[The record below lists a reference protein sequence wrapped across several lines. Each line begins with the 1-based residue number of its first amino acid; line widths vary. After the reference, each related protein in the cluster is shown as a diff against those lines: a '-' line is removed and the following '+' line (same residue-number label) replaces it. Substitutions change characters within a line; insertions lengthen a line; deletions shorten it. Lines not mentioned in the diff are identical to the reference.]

1 MARKNK
7 STRHAKPKATHKS
20 PEKAVSENL
29 QDKQRGNMPRR
40 RATKSLSRNALG
52 DIEKK
57 KDTNEND
64 AAHVVGTVVGIIG
77 GTFAGIFVM
86 QAMMIIYGPIFGSFV
101 GAGTAGLFGVAIQS
115 VLSKHVQLL
124 KMILLVLA
132 LLLLPLLIYVVFGT
146 VTGASTFEFVRENNE
161 PRSVIN
167 LE

>member
-7 STRHAKPKATHKS
+7 STRNAKPKATHKS
-20 PEKAVSENL
+20 PEKPVSENL

-40 RATKSLSRNALG
+40 RATNSLSR

-77 GTFAGIFVM
+77 GTFAGILVM
-86 QAMMIIYGPIFGSFV
+86 QAMMFIYGPIFGSFA

-124 KMILLVLA
+124 NVILLVLG
-132 LLLLPLLIYVVFGT
+132 LLLLPLLIYLVFGAA
-146 VTGASTFEFVRENNE
+146 TGASTFDYVRENNE
-161 PRSVIN
+161 PRSIVN